1 MLQSANFQINILL
14 LIESLINLGMEMFPI
29 KFPIFM
35 TNELSYEDNSVGQ
48 K

>member
-14 LIESLINLGMEMFPI
+14 LIESLIFLGMEMFPI
-29 KFPIFM
+29 KLPIFM
-35 TNELSYEDNSVGQ
+35 TNELSYKDNSLGQ